1 MSTLQ
6 KAVFIVV
13 FCVIFLVQPC
23 FGQKEPYNV
32 GAIWSLT
39 GALSSLG
46 TDERNAAD
54 LVVERINKSGG
65 INGHPLNLIS
75 YDDGSDASKGVIAA
89 RRLIVSDKVPVIVGA
104 SLSATAQSVIPY
116 IEKAEIPFVYV
127 AGSSAFV
134 TPVRKWVF
142 KIPPSDLGVIR
153 LFESY
158 CKPKGIKKIAVIYN
172 SDSYGRSGRDE
183 IVQQA
188 PKFGIEVV
196 LEEKFNPNDTD
207 MIAQLT
213 KIKRSNAQAF
223 ICWATNPE
231 PAVVARNRVQIGLE
245 IPMLQAGGAL
255 NQKFLDLAGKFAD
268 GVIIPAHKLAVA
280 EQLPDSDPDK
290 DMMVSFM
297 KEYHS
302 KFKKEATIF
311 SGFGFDGI
319 TMISMA
325 LKTVGPNPAKIRD
338 YIENIKGYHGLSG
351 VYNLSPQDHVGL
363 SWEYSSP
370 YVVEVRG
377 GKWKIIAGHG
387 M

>member
-1 MSTLQ
+1 MATIQ
-6 KAVFIVV
+6 KAILTVV
-13 FCVIFLVQPC
+13 FCAIFLVQPC

-32 GAIWSLT
+32 GALFSLT
-39 GALSSLG
+39 GAVSSLG
-46 TDERNAAD
+46 TAERNAAD
-54 LVVERINKSGG
+54 LVVERINRSGG
-65 INGHPLNLIS
+65 INGHPLNLIV
-75 YDDGSDASKGVIAA
+75 YDDGSDPTKGVIAA
-89 RRLIVSDKVPVIVGA
+89 RRLIVSDKVVAIIGPT
-104 SLSATAQSVIPY
+104 LSSTTQSIIPY
-116 IEKAEIPFVYV
+116 IEKAEIPLLYV

-172 SDSYGRSGRDE
+172 SDAYGRSGRDE

-196 LEEKFNPNDTD
+196 LEEKFDPNDTD
-207 MIAQLT
+207 MTAQLT
-213 KIKRSNAQAF
+213 KIKRSDAQAF
-223 ICWATNPE
+223 ICWAANPE
-231 PAVVARNRVQIGLE
+231 PAVVARNRGQIGLE

-280 EQLPDSDPDK
+280 EQLPDLDPDK

-297 KEYHS
+297 KEYLS
-302 KFKKEATIF
+302 KFKNEATIF
-311 SGFGFDGI
+311 SGFGFDAV
-319 TMISMA
+319 TMVSMA
-325 LKTVGPNPAKIRD
+325 LKAVGPNPAKIRD
-338 YIENIKGYHGLSG
+338 YIENIKGYRGLSG

-377 GKWKIIAGHG
+377 GKWKIIAGLG

>member
-1 MSTLQ
+1 MFTLQ
-6 KAVFIVV
+6 KAILIVV
-13 FCVIFLVQPC
+13 CCAIFSVQPC
-23 FGQKEPYNV
+23 FGQREPYNV
-32 GAIWSLT
+32 GAIFSLT
-39 GALSSLG
+39 GAVSSLG
-46 TDERNAAD
+46 TAERNAAD

-65 INGHPLNLIS
+65 INGHSLNLIV
-75 YDDGSDASKGVIAA
+75 YDDGSDPTKGVIAA
-89 RRLIVSDKVPVIVGA
+89 RRLIVSDKVVAIIGPT
-104 SLSATAQSVIPY
+104 LSSTTQSIIPY
-116 IEKAEIPFVYV
+116 IEKAEIPLLYV

-172 SDSYGRSGRDE
+172 SDAYGRSGRDE

-207 MIAQLT
+207 MTVQLT
-213 KIKRSNAQAF
+213 KIKRSDAQAF
-223 ICWATNPE
+223 ICWAANPE
-231 PAVVARNRVQIGLE
+231 PVVVARNRVQIGLE

-280 EQLPDSDPDK
+280 EQLPDSDSDK

-297 KEYHS
+297 KEYLN
-302 KFKKEATIF
+302 KFKSEATIF
-311 SGFGFDGI
+311 SGFGFDAI
-319 TMISMA
+319 NMVSMA
-325 LKTVGPNPAKIRD
+325 LKAVGPNPAKMRD
-338 YIENIKGYHGLSG
+338 YIENIKGYRGLSG

-377 GKWKIIAGHG
+377 GKWKIISGLG

>member
-1 MSTLQ
+1 MATLK
-6 KAVFIVV
+6 KAIFIVV
-13 FCVIFLVQPC
+13 ICTIFLVQPC

-39 GALSSLG
+39 GGLSSLG

-54 LVVERINKSGG
+54 LVVEKINKSGG
-65 INGHPLNLIS
+65 IGGHPINLIS
-75 YDDGSDASKGVIAA
+75 YDDGTDPSKGVTAA
-89 RRLIVSDKVPVIVGA
+89 RRLIVSDKVPVIIGA
-104 SLSATAQSVIPY
+104 SLSATVQSIIPY
-116 IEKAEIPFVYV
+116 IEKAETPLVYV

-134 TPVRKWVF
+134 TPIRKWVF
-142 KIPPSDLGVIR
+142 KVPPGDLGVLRI
-153 LFESY
+153 LESY

-183 IVQQA
+183 IVKQA
-188 PKFGIEVV
+188 PKYGIEVV
-196 LEEKFNPNDTD
+196 LEEKFDPNDTD
-207 MIAQLT
+207 MTAQLT

-231 PAVVARNRVQIGLE
+231 PAVVARNKAQIGLE

-255 NQKFLDLAGKFAD
+255 NQKFLDLAGKYAD

-290 DMMVSFM
+290 HMMVSFIN
-297 KEYHS
+297 EYRS
-302 KFKKEATIF
+302 KFKSEATIF
-311 SGFGFDGI
+311 SGFGFDAI
-319 TMISMA
+319 TMVSMA
-325 LKTVGPNPAKIRD
+325 LKAVGPTPAKIRD
-338 YIENIKGYHGLSG
+338 YLENIKGYRGLSG

-377 GKWKIIAGHG
+377 GKWKIIAGQG